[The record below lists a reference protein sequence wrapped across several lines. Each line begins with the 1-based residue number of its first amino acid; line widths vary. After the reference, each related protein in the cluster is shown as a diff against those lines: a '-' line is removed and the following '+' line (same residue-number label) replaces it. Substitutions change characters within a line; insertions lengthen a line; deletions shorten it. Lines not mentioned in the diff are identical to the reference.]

1 MIGNVFCHVLK
12 IIRFVFLTFVD
23 NLLAFSQV
31 EKLWSWSLRWEVS
44 TSRSLCSK
52 NIINIFGNIVPK
64 VIKDTKELTPD
75 EIGVTNGRICNK
87 E

>member
-44 TSRSLCSK
+44 TSRSLYMFK
-52 NIINIFGNIVPK
+52 K
-64 VIKDTKELTPD
+64 Y
-75 EIGVTNGRICNK
+75 NK
-87 E
+87 YIWKHCAKSNKGHKGIDAR